1 MLHDEAAHI
10 EDELYNTF
18 KTWTL
23 EQHVKFFN
31 ASGCIPEFIIKW
43 TMISTIIAQGATKE
57 KVTLLM
63 AFKEYKDMFSEKIPI
78 KSPPSRPY
86 DHAIELKDLF
96 VPQRAKT

>member
-63 AFKEYKDMFSEKIPI
+63 AFKEYKDMFSEKISI